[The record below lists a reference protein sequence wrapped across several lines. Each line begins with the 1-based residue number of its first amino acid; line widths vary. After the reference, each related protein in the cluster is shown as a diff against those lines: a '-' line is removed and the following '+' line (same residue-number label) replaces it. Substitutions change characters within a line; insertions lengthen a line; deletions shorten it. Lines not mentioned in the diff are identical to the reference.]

1 MGNAFAILVQKL
13 VDEEIQRRRMTLPP
27 LQALHGKRSYE
38 ATCGKCL
45 AFGWA
50 EGDPEQAWSK
60 LVEIGW
66 SLYRYNARAPGY
78 AVCPSCGSKA
88 ASGQTRAGKAPRRK
102 PQKRIS
108 SGA

>member
-1 MGNAFAILVQKL
+1 MGDAFATLVRKL

-27 LQALHGKRSYE
+27 LQALHGEKFYE

-66 SLYRYNARAPGY
+66 SLYRYNAGTPGY
-78 AVCPSCGSKA
+78 AVCPSCGRKRANTREPAAKA
-88 ASGQTRAGKAPRRK
+88 QRRK
-102 PQKRIS
+102 PQKRL
-108 SGA
+108 G